1 MVRYTPHVLAVVLV
15 LGAAL
20 SHRFAPVSDPASSV
34 EGGAAQGSDIRK
46 KVEPTAAATHRRP
59 SPPELKQDAPASAQG
74 HHPRPV
80 AEPLVVERAWSS
92 RELMDEVMEV
102 EEVDPDWGPGAEED
116 IVERFSEL
124 APPEAQL
131 VEARCRATLCRVE
144 LGLDPDA
151 LDVED
156 DVIDAVKAWNS
167 NGLYVA
173 ESGPDVRIV
182 VYMAREGL
190 TLPRI

>member
-1 MVRYTPHVLAVVLV
+1 
-15 LGAAL
+15 
-20 SHRFAPVSDPASSV
+20 
-34 EGGAAQGSDIRK
+34 
-46 KVEPTAAATHRRP
+46 
-59 SPPELKQDAPASAQG
+59 
-74 HHPRPV
+74 
-80 AEPLVVERAWSS
+80 
-92 RELMDEVMEV
+92 MEV

-144 LGLDPDA
+144 LGLDPEA

-156 DVIDAVKAWNS
+156 EVVDAVKAWNS